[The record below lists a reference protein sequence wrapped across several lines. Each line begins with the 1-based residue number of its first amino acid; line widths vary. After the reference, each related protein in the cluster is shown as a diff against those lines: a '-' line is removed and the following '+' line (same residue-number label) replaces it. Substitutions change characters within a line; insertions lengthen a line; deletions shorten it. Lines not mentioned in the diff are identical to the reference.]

1 MSARVVVVGGGIT
14 GCSVAYH
21 LARAGW
27 RDVLV
32 LEKGEL
38 TSGSTHHA
46 AGLVTQ
52 FNPSA
57 TMMRF
62 RCYSVSLYNQLGV
75 FNTVGSV
82 RMASSP
88 DSLRDLQRAV
98 SRARGLGLDAHL
110 LGPDEVLERLPFA
123 SPESLYGGVWMPED
137 GHVDPHIATYAV
149 ADAARDLGA
158 EIRTRTRVTGIE
170 LGRLHEVRA
179 VLTTDGKIDT
189 EHVVDAAGMW
199 APQVAEMVGA
209 RLPSVPVDHQH
220 VLMQAVRGAEV
231 PRGSPCFRDTDN
243 LVYGKD
249 EAGGMLI
256 GGYEQ
261 NPVARWTDGVPWN
274 HGASP
279 VESDMDRFAPLLE
292 GAIRRFPFLD
302 RSGVI
307 RLLCH
312 PDAMTPDGNPLL
324 GPMPGT
330 PGFWVAAGLSLNGF
344 GGAGGIGRAL
354 AEWVIDGEPQLDVNS
369 YLAWR
374 FGPAY
379 LDPWFATACARESYR
394 YYYRLRYPLDADE
407 WGRGLRSSPLQV
419 RLQELGA
426 VFGTKNGWERADHF
440 EPGSRW
446 RRSGADQRRFGWTK
460 PPWFERVGA
469 EHAGFRER
477 VGIIDMTSF
486 GKIDVT
492 GPGALPLLERV
503 CDSRIDRP
511 PGSVIYTQFLN
522 RHGGIVADVTVTR
535 LREQSFRVI
544 TGAATVDGDRGWLE
558 LGRRPQ
564 DGSVEIRDCSDELAV
579 VGIWGPLSRTVL
591 DACTTD
597 DISDQ
602 ALPFRHARG
611 IDIAG
616 APVLAQRIT
625 YVGELGYELYVARR
639 WAVQVWD
646 RLLTA
651 GTEHGITP
659 GGYRAL
665 ESLRLEKGYRYFG
678 TDLTASDTPY
688 ESGLG
693 FCVALQKGE
702 FNGREALSRPDA
714 QEPARRLRT
723 VTVGEDEYLTIYG
736 GEAVRRD
743 GSVVG
748 RIRSCGYG
756 YTVKRNVALA
766 TLPAA
771 LEQGTELTVD
781 VFGDS
786 VPARIERDV
795 LYDPDGERIRG

>member
-1 MSARVVVVGGGIT
+1 MSGRVVVVGGGIT

-21 LARAGW
+21 LALAGR

-32 LEKGEL
+32 VEKGEL

-62 RCYSVSLYNQLGV
+62 RRYSVSLYNQLGV

-82 RMASSP
+82 RIASSP

-98 SRARGLGLDAHL
+98 SRAQALGLDASL

-123 SPESLYGGVWMPED
+123 SPDSLHGGVWLAED
-137 GHVDPHIATYAV
+137 GHVDPHITTYAV
-149 ADAARDLGA
+149 ADAARALGA
-158 EIRTRTRVTGIE
+158 EFRLRTRVTGIE
-170 LGRLHEVRA
+170 LGRHHEVRA
-179 VLTTDGKIDT
+179 VLTTDERIETD
-189 EHVVDAAGMW
+189 HVVNAAGVW

-220 VLMQAVRGAEV
+220 VLMQAVAGAEV

-261 NPVARWTDGVPWN
+261 NPTTRWSDGVPWD

-279 VESDMDRFAPLLE
+279 VESEMDRFAPLLE
-292 GAIRRFPFLD
+292 GAIRRFPFLE
-302 RSGVI
+302 RAGVI

-324 GPMPGT
+324 GPTPGIS
-330 PGFWVAAGLSLNGF
+330 GFWVAAGLSLNGF

-354 AEWVIDGEPQLDVNS
+354 AEWITEGEPELDVTA
-369 YLAWR
+369 YRAWR
-374 FGPAY
+374 FGAAY
-379 LDPWFATACARESYR
+379 RDPWFARACAREAYR
-394 YYYRLRYPLDADE
+394 YYYRLRYPFDADE

-426 VFGTKNGWERADHF
+426 VFGTKNGWERPDHF
-440 EPGSRW
+440 EPGNRW
-446 RRSGADQRRFGWTK
+446 RRSGADQRRFGWAK
-460 PPWFERVGA
+460 PPWFERVRS
-469 EHAGFRER
+469 EHEAFRER

-486 GKIDVT
+486 GKIELT

-503 CDSRIDRP
+503 CDSRIDRQ

-535 LREQSFRVI
+535 LGEERFRVI

-558 LGRRPQ
+558 LCRLPE
-564 DGSVEIRDCSDELAV
+564 DGAVEIRDRSDELAV
-579 VGIWGPLSRTVL
+579 IGIWGPASRAVL
-591 DACTTD
+591 ASCTD
-597 DISDQ
+597 DAVSND
-602 ALPFRHARG
+602 AVPFRRAHTVDVG
-611 IDIAG
+611 G
-616 APVLAQRIT
+616 AAVFAQRIT
-625 YVGELGYELYVARR
+625 YVGELGYELYVSPE

-646 RLLTA
+646 RLMAA
-651 GTEHGITP
+651 GAEDGIAP
-659 GGYRAL
+659 GGYRVL

-678 TDLTASDTPY
+678 TDLTSSDTPY

-693 FCVALQKGE
+693 FCVALDKGE
-702 FNGREALSRPDA
+702 FNGRGALSQPGA
-714 QEPARRLRT
+714 TEPFRRLRT
-723 VTVGEDEYLTIYG
+723 LTVGDEDYLTMYG
-736 GEAVRRD
+736 GEAVRHD
-743 GSVVG
+743 GTIVG
-748 RIRSCGYG
+748 RVRSCGYG
-756 YTVKRNVALA
+756 YTVR
-766 TLPAA
+766 P
-771 LEQGTELTVD
+771 QRG
-781 VFGDS
+781 
-786 VPARIERDV
+786 ARDRARRPRRGSRRD
-795 LYDPDGERIRG
+795 R

>member
-1 MSARVVVVGGGIT
+1 
-14 GCSVAYH
+14 VAYH
-21 LARAGW
+21 LALAGW
-27 RDVLV
+27 SDVLV
-32 LEKGEL
+32 IEKGEL

-62 RCYSVSLYNQLGV
+62 RQYSVSLYNRLGV
-75 FNTVGSV
+75 FDTVGSV
-82 RMASSP
+82 RIASSP

-98 SRARGLGLDAHL
+98 SRARALGLDADL
-110 LGPDEVLERLPFA
+110 LGPDEVLDRLPFA
-123 SPESLYGGVWMPED
+123 SRDSLYGGVWMAED
-137 GHVDPHIATYAV
+137 GHIDPHIATYAV
-149 ADAARDLGA
+149 ADAARALGA
-158 EIRTRTRVTGIE
+158 KIRIRTRVTGIE
-170 LGRLHEVRA
+170 LGRHHQVTA
-179 VLTTDGKIDT
+179 VLTSEGRIET
-189 EHVVDAAGMW
+189 EHIVNAAGVW

-220 VLMQAVRGAEV
+220 ILMQAVTGDEV
-231 PRGSPCFRDTDN
+231 PRGSPCFRDPDN

-261 NPVARWTDGVPWN
+261 NPTARWEDGVPWD

-279 VESDMDRFAPLLE
+279 VQSDMDRFAPLLE

-312 PDAMTPDGNPLL
+312 PDAMTPDANPLL

-354 AEWVIDGEPQLDVNS
+354 AEWIIDGEPELDVTS
-369 YLAWR
+369 YRAWR

-379 LDPWFATACARESYR
+379 LNPWFATACAREAYR

-440 EPGSRW
+440 QPGERW
-446 RRSGADQRRFGWTK
+446 RRSGADQRGFGWTR

-469 EHAGFRER
+469 EHEAFRER

-486 GKIDVT
+486 GKIELT

-511 PGSVIYTQFLN
+511 VRSVIYTQFLN
-522 RHGGIVADVTVTR
+522 RRGGIVADVTVTR
-535 LREQSFRVI
+535 LEQQGFRVI
-544 TGAATVDGDRGWLE
+544 TGAGTVDGDLGWLE
-558 LGRRPQ
+558 LCRRPQ
-564 DGSVEIRDCSDELAV
+564 DGPVEIRDRSDELAV
-579 VGIWGPLSRTVL
+579 IGIWGPFSRTVL
-591 DACTTD
+591 GACTD
-597 DISDQ
+597 DEISDR
-602 ALPFRHARG
+602 ALPFRHARR
-611 IDIAG
+611 IDVRG
-616 APVLAQRIT
+616 APILAQRIT
-625 YVGELGYELYVARR
+625 YVGELGYELYVPRQ

-646 RLLTA
+646 RLVAA
-651 GTEHGITP
+651 GAEHGIAP

-678 TDLTASDTPY
+678 TDLTSSDTPY

-693 FCVALQKGE
+693 FCVALGKGE
-702 FNGREALSRPDA
+702 FNGSAALSRPGA
-714 QEPARRLRT
+714 ERPSRRLRT
-723 VTVGEDEYLTIYG
+723 VTVGDEEYVTIYG
-736 GEAVRRD
+736 GEAVRHE

-748 RIRSCGYG
+748 RVRSCGYG
-756 YTVKRNVALA
+756 YTVRRNVALA
-766 TLPAA
+766 TLPAE

-781 VFGDS
+781 VFGDA
-786 VPARIERDV
+786 VLARIEPDV
-795 LYDPDGERIRG
+795 LYDPDGKRIRG